1 MSKVKISVIVP
12 VYNAEIFL
20 TRAIDSVLASSMQEL
35 EILVVDDASPG
46 NCNEIVAS
54 YKDDPRVSYIRH
66 EKNLGLFAARCTGIT
81 HAKGAYLVHLDP
93 DDWIIDD
100 VYTNAYALATQK
112 SLDFVL
118 FNVIQEDENTHRW
131 IEDENVLKECHQGKD
146 VIDHIF
152 GSKSKAW
159 IWHVSWNKLM
169 KTDKVREILHHFKQS
184 DHLNMYEDLLWSVA
198 IFSHHYNSDK
208 VGILKQ
214 TGLVY
219 YRHSASITKSV
230 GYASYA
236 KKYRD
241 LNFVLKKIEKI
252 LNEYTIFSKYQKDF
266 YRLSCYVLEM
276 HSPLKQK
283 VSGLLSTLKLMLLQM
298 QYKRGWKK
306 ACEEYNDIS
315 ESVEILQT
323 KVEQLHVDEVAI
335 FGTGELAIKLKKEFD
350 KNSVATRFFI
360 SSDKLLVGRKIDGVD
375 VVDVE
380 EAVNKSQNRYICIAS
395 IGSYERIT
403 QVLKE
408 RENGE
413 NITYITIASGE

>member
-1 MSKVKISVIVP
+1 MNRVKISVIIP

-20 TRAIDSVLASSMQEL
+20 TRAIDSVLASSMREL
-35 EILVVDDASPG
+35 EILVIDDASPG
-46 NCNEIVAS
+46 NCQEIVAG
-54 YKDDPRVSYIRH
+54 YKEDPRVRYIRH

-81 HAKGAYLVHLDP
+81 HAKGEYLVHLDP

-100 VYTNAYALATQK
+100 IYRNAYSLATRK

-118 FNVIQEDENTHRW
+118 FNVIQEDENAYRW
-131 IEDENVLKECHQGKD
+131 IEDENVLKECHKGKD

-169 KTDKVREILHHFKQS
+169 KSDKVREVLHYFRQS

-208 VGILKQ
+208 VGILEQ
-214 TGLVY
+214 VGLVY

-236 KKYRD
+236 KKYND

-252 LNEYTIFSKYQKDF
+252 LNDYKIFSKYQKDF
-266 YRLSCYVLEM
+266 YKLSCYVLEM

-283 VSGLLSTLKLMLLQM
+283 VSGFFNTLKLMFLQG
-298 QYKRGWKK
+298 QYKRGWQNV
-306 ACEEYNDIS
+306 CEDYNDIS
-315 ESVEILQT
+315 ESAEILQK
-323 KVEQLHVDEVAI
+323 KVEHLGLDEVAI
-335 FGTGELAIKLKKEFD
+335 FGTGEFAIKLKKAFD
-350 KNSVATRFFI
+350 ENNVATRFFI
-360 SSDKLLVGRKIDGVD
+360 SSDTLFVGKKIDGVD
-375 VVDVE
+375 VVDIE
-380 EAVNKSQNRYICIAS
+380 EAITKCQNKYICIAS
-395 IGSYERIT
+395 IGSFEKIA
-403 QVLKE
+403 QMLKE
-408 RENGE
+408 RGNGE
-413 NITYITIASGE
+413 NITYITIKSGE